1 MSGAYRKTC
10 RTCGAEKAVQQF
22 YRHPTTRDRR
32 EHECKDC
39 KRSYAVENYQ
49 LKREIRLA
57 KRAAYERTEAG
68 KATRRRYLESGGR
81 EVFNENRRMLRRIRQ
96 MEQQA

>member
-1 MSGAYRKTC
+1 MSGAYLKTC
-10 RTCGAEKAVQQF
+10 RACGVEKSTKQF
-22 YRHPTTRDRR
+22 YRCADMADGRLNQ
-32 EHECKDC
+32 CKDC
-39 KRSYAVENYQ
+39 KRAYAVENYQ

-68 KATRRRYLESGGR
+68 KATRRRYLENGGR
-81 EVFNENRRMLRRIRQ
+81 EVFNENRRMLRRIQQ

>member
-22 YRHPTTRDRR
+22 YRAKENRDGR
-32 EHECKDC
+32 ENDCKDC
-39 KRSYAVENYQ
+39 KRTYNAENYA

-68 KATRRRYLESGGR
+68 KATRRRYLENGGR
-81 EVFNENRRMLRRIRQ
+81 EVFNENRRMLRRIQQ